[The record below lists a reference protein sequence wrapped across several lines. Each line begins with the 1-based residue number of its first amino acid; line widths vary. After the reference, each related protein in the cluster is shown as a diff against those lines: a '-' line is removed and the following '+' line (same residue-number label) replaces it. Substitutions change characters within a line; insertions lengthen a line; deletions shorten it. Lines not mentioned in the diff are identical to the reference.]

1 MKLKVFILAISIA
14 ISVAGRVHPV
24 FIKDV
29 VQPLYPFLE
38 VDPITARSLLDN
50 DFESGTEDPWYDSS
64 PSTVHW
70 IVEDFST
77 PTESY
82 PAPAPLSG
90 TKYLRAIRD
99 ANRTPGQLILRTIKF
114 TAFPGDELSFDFWIR
129 SRYTGGNALEL
140 VLSVDSVE
148 KSLINLS
155 GYSTSVNLEWRRSTV
170 VILED
175 APPTDVTLIF
185 YGYCGANVDD
195 AIGLDNIVL
204 ASLPTSSTPIS
215 FDGKDK

>member
-1 MKLKVFILAISIA
+1 MKQKFFILAISIA
-14 ISVAGRVHPV
+14 ICVAGRVHAV

-70 IVEDFST
+70 LVEDFST

-82 PAPAPLSG
+82 PAPVPLSG

-129 SRYTGGNALEL
+129 SRYTGGNALEVFNLRTLFHFSYFIDRIVLIQINYYIQL

-175 APPTDVTLIF
+175 GSSPTDVTVINDVFFLI
-185 YGYCGANVDD
+185 
-195 AIGLDNIVL
+195 
-204 ASLPTSSTPIS
+204 
-215 FDGKDK
+215 